1 MALSMTRRLALSLT
15 ALNVLV
21 ASGFALAGLI
31 RPQAILPSPD
41 TPTAASAIFAMYAA
55 ARTIPLAAFVLV
67 AIWRQWTQTVLI
79 LGLLAGVIQLLDGF
93 VGLAQHDIG
102 KTIGPFVIAI
112 LQFYAVAVLR
122 NGSASPKR
130 Q

>member
-1 MALSMTRRLALSLT
+1 MTIVTKRHSALALT

-21 ASGFALAGLI
+21 ASGFAIAGLVQ
-31 RPQAILPSPD
+31 PQAILPSAD
-41 TPTAASAIFAMYAA
+41 TPTAGSAIFAMYAA

-93 VGLAQHDIG
+93 VGLAQHDVG
-102 KTIGPFVIAI
+102 KTVGPFVIAV
-112 LQFYAVAVLR
+112 LQFWAVSALR
-122 NGSASPKR
+122 QKSAPPK
-130 Q
+130 